1 MARRAQPHPVVVTG
15 VGPIAANGRGRDE
28 FWRAVLEGRTGTRAL
43 GFPWATAPPFRCL
56 VGAPVDRPAPEDALL
71 DPAEARLL
79 DPVTVLALAA
89 ARMALEDAGLR
100 PGLVDERR
108 NRYAL
113 PGIDP
118 ERAGTVIGTGIG
130 GISSVESSH
139 TQWLRERAIKGTYRY
154 AVPMLIPNAPAGQ
167 VAIKFGLRGECKAV
181 TTACAAG
188 TMAIGDAFRLLRDGE
203 LDLVVTG
210 GVEKALGDVD
220 GFSLIGFDVL
230 RTVSRRNDDPEH
242 ASRPFDRDRDGFVM
256 ADGAGI
262 LVLERE
268 DHARA
273 RNARILARVTG
284 YAATCDAHSMMALAP
299 DGDQVVRVM
308 RAALESSGRRPA
320 DVVYVNAH
328 GTATRLNDPSE
339 ARAIRRALGPA
350 ADGIVVSSTKAMT
363 GHAIGGSG
371 GLEAIVTALSL
382 AEGIAHRCVNL
393 EQVDPECD
401 LVPLPRENT
410 PIGPGVALSNSFG
423 FGGHNACLVLET
435 P

>member
-1 MARRAQPHPVVVTG
+1 MAQRAEHAVVVTG
-15 VGPIAANGRGRDE
+15 VGPIAANGRGRED
-28 FWRAVLEGRTGTRAL
+28 FWRAALAGRTGTRRL
-43 GFPWATAPPFRCL
+43 TFDWSSSPPFKCL
-56 VGAPVDRPAPEDALL
+56 VGAPVEPPAPAEALL
-71 DPAEARLL
+71 TAAEARLL
-79 DPVTVLALAA
+79 DPVTILALAA
-89 ARMALEDAGLR
+89 ARMALEDAGFR
-100 PGLVDERR
+100 PELVDEKK

-139 TQWLRERAIKGTYRY
+139 TQWLEERAIKGRLRY

-188 TMAIGDAFRLLRDGE
+188 TMAIGDAFRLVRHGE

-268 DHARA
+268 EHARA
-273 RNARILARVTG
+273 RGARILARVTG

-299 DGDQVVRVM
+299 DGEQITRVM
-308 RAALESSGRRPA
+308 RRALEDADRAPS

-339 ARAIRRALGPA
+339 ARAIRRALGSA
-350 ADGIVVSSTKAMT
+350 ADDIRVSSTKAMT

-382 AEGIAHRCVNL
+382 AEGVVHRCVNL
-393 EQVDPECD
+393 ENVDPECD
-401 LVPLPRENT
+401 LVPLPRENAR
-410 PIGPGVALSNSFG
+410 IEPGVALSNSFG
-423 FGGHNACLVLET
+423 FGGHNACLALET

>member
-1 MARRAQPHPVVVTG
+1 MGRRPETHPVVVTG

-28 FWRAVLEGRTGTRAL
+28 FWGAILAGRTGTRSL
-43 GFPWATAPPFRCL
+43 PFDWATVPPFRCL
-56 VGAPVDRPAPEDALL
+56 VGAPVNPPPPEEALL
-71 DPAEARLL
+71 TPAEARLL

-89 ARMALEDAGLR
+89 TRLALEDAGFR
-100 PGLVDERR
+100 PELADERK
-108 NRYAL
+108 NRWRV

-130 GISSVESSH
+130 GITSVERSH
-139 TQWLRERAIKGTYRY
+139 TQWIREHVIRGTFRY

-167 VAIKFGLRGECKAV
+167 VAIKFGLQGECKAV

-203 LDLVVTG
+203 LDLAVTG
-210 GVEKALGDVD
+210 GVEKALGDED
-220 GFSLIGFDVL
+220 GFSLVGFDVL

-242 ASRPFDRDRDGFVM
+242 ASRPFDRDRGGFVM

-268 DHARA
+268 EHARA
-273 RNARILARVTG
+273 RGARILARVTG

-299 DGDQVVRVM
+299 DGEQIVRVM
-308 RAALESSGRRPA
+308 RGALASADRRPE

-339 ARAIRRALGPA
+339 ARAIRRALGGA
-350 ADGIVVSSTKAMT
+350 ADGIAVSSTKAMT
-363 GHAIGGSG
+363 GHAIGASG

-382 AEGIAHRCVNL
+382 SAGIAHRCVNL
-393 EQVDPECD
+393 VEVDPECD
-401 LVPLPRENT
+401 VVPFPRENT
-410 PIGPGVALSNSFG
+410 PIRPGVALSNSFG

-435 P
+435 A